1 MALVVIALSYVKNV
15 KNTGSGKLPGIHHDV
30 SRIVSIGQEKNLEVS
45 IYTDDPTTAALYE
58 VDHRPINKSL
68 IEEVLLK
75 VLKKNNNLMLYFT
88 GHGHKG
94 SIECS
99 NGEIVKVKD
108 LYKLISDNSTREH
121 NILIMSDC
129 CNGSSWGLPFTMK
142 NGKWKFRGIKY
153 MFSSSRII
161 SISSSMVGE
170 ASDATNAGSIFTSN
184 YYDLWKSQG
193 YSSYGELAE
202 KLGVRICSSLVYSHL
217 FPWLEK

>member
-1 MALVVIALSYVKNV
+1 MALVVIALSYVKNI

-30 SRIVSIGQEKNLEVS
+30 SRIVSIGQEKKLDVS
-45 IYTDDPTTAALYE
+45 IYTDDPGTATLYG
-58 VDHRPINKSL
+58 VDYRPINRSL
-68 IEEVLLK
+68 VEEILLK
-75 VLKKNNNLMLYFT
+75 VLKEYSNLMLYFT

-94 SIECS
+94 SLEFS
-99 NGEIVKVKD
+99 NGEVVKVKD

-142 NGKWKFRGIKY
+142 DAKWKFRGIKY
-153 MFSSSRII
+153 MFSSSHII

-170 ASDATNAGSIFTSN
+170 ASDATNAGSIFTSS
-184 YYDLWKSQG
+184 YYNLWKTGG

-202 KLGVRICSSLVYSHL
+202 KLGVRIFSTLVFAHL